1 MTNIFTKTILFFLL
15 SFSVNGEDKKKI
27 LFLGDSLTAGFG
39 VEQELAYPNL
49 VRNKIDKKKL
59 PYTILNAGVSGNTS
73 AGGLRRINWYFK
85 TQVDIIIIALGANDG
100 LRGLPVKST
109 EENLQKIID
118 AARLKNPK
126 LKIILAGMKV
136 PPNMGKKYSEGF
148 TTIFPRLAKKNN
160 CELIPFLLEK
170 VAGLK
175 DKNLADGI
183 HPNPAGHRQIAA
195 NVMKV
200 LGPLIQI
207 KK

>member
-1 MTNIFTKTILFFLL
+1 MTNIFTKAILFFLL
-15 SFSVNGEDKKKI
+15 SFSVNGEEQKKI

-39 VEQELAYPNL
+39 VEQELAFPNL
-49 VRNKIDKKKL
+49 VLNKIDKKKL
-59 PYTILNAGVSGNTS
+59 PYTVLNAGVSGNTS

-85 TQVDIIIIALGANDG
+85 TRVDIIIIALGANDG

-148 TTIFPRLAKKNN
+148 TTIFPKLAKKNN

-183 HPNPAGHRQIAA
+183 HPNPAGHRQIAE
-195 NVMKV
+195 NVMDI